1 MKFVIPNNGQRSND
15 PFDLINHDYRW
26 PDHPPKNAR
35 VDFAM
40 KVKGDIANPLH
51 EKNIRKPDYGSKV
64 APGTYLLSASAKITH
79 DGHVAIR

>member
-1 MKFVIPNNGQRSND
+1 MKFVIPNNAQRSND
-15 PFDLINHDYRW
+15 PLNLRSTDY
-26 PDHPPKNAR
+26 PPKNAR

-51 EKNIRKPDYGSKV
+51 ETNIRKPDYGSKV